1 MFCTCTGVLILSPE
15 GHSDGLQDVGGLGR
29 EPGTWTIGKEVIM
42 ATIATATKLRCTDRR
57 RSRNTRDDWG
67 RHTPPNGG
75 VLLGQTLENMN
86 ATPREKVSRRIASL
100 PDTRQDKVLDIRR
113 RIAEGTYE
121 VAYRLDKAV
130 DRVLEAITT

>member
-1 MFCTCTGVLILSPE
+1 
-15 GHSDGLQDVGGLGR
+15 
-29 EPGTWTIGKEVIM
+29 M

-67 RHTPPNGG
+67 RHTPPHSG
-75 VLLGQTLENMN
+75 VLMGQTLENMN

-100 PDTRQDKVLDIRR
+100 PDTRRNKVLDIRR

-121 VAYRLDKAV
+121 IADRLDKAV
-130 DRVLEAITT
+130 DQVLEAITT